1 MDLRDIQRLHAQF
14 APDMTTI
21 DLPRQIAALPAPSHI
36 GGNDVTPTM
45 RRRWTQTGPVM
56 RLSVLSVAAAIV
68 VGMAGMGAATIYKA
82 LSSSPRSAP
91 VSATARANEQVTQT
105 PQKAIADAKQVK
117 EIDAAP
123 ARPIMNAPGLS
134 SSDLTGASMLGL
146 TTDQFRKSLKASGT
160 PTQAATSAPAPVQLT
175 TESER
180 AALSPIHRSGTQ
192 RSSIAPTVAPTSIPS
207 ATINASAPVVSIAP
221 AAAAKPADPVVVQQV
236 PQQAVS
242 VAPVAASEAT
252 PVVSTASAA
261 TATKQTHPARRR
273 ISKPRVEQ
281 ESVAEPTTPTRAV
294 TPSAAAARTGS
305 NEVQMF

>member
-21 DLPRQIAALPAPSHI
+21 DLPRQIAALPAPAHI
-36 GGNDVTPTM
+36 SGNDVTPTM
-45 RRRWTQTGPVM
+45 RRRWAQTRPVA

-82 LSSSPRSAP
+82 LSSSPRSTP
-91 VSATARANEQVTQT
+91 VSATAPANEQVTLT
-105 PQKAIADAKQVK
+105 PQKAIDDAKQVK

-123 ARPIMNAPGLS
+123 ARPVLNAPGLS

-146 TTDQFRKSLKASGT
+146 TTDQFRKSLKASST
-160 PTQAATSAPAPVQLT
+160 PTQAATSTPASVQLT
-175 TESER
+175 PESER
-180 AALSPIHRSGTQ
+180 AALSPIHRSGAP

-207 ATINASAPVVSIAP
+207 EPINASAPVVSIA
-221 AAAAKPADPVVVQQV
+221 AAVAKPADPVVVQQV

-261 TATKQTHPARRR
+261 TATKQTHQSRRR

-281 ESVAEPTTPTRAV
+281 ESVAEPTTSTRAV
-294 TPSAAAARTGS
+294 TPSAPAARTGS